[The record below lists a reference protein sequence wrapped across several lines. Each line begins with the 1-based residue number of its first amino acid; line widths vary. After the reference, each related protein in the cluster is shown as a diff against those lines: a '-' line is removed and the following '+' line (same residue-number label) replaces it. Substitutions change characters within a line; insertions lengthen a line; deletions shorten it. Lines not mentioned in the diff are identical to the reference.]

1 MSRRSRVTYP
11 RFTIISEDINFAEG
25 RGVATIRFAPA
36 HTVRDSITAITA
48 ISAYAQRLGTEARPH
63 IRNWAI
69 SVELSIGDIG
79 QMVERRDRHGMS
91 RRFTSLRQIR
101 SEFPQALSDAITM
114 LGISGRE
121 HEFHDIFATFYIG
134 RLGERVRGRL
144 PANVRRAIVEAKVG
158 GLAKYPIYDG
168 YCGYQAVLYAFVL
181 NDNHWNFWKDL
192 DITWYTS
199 CFRRD
204 GPRASQQLKNAPIR
218 FKRLCIALR
227 RMMNG
232 PANWIVSGDIRE
244 STAQKFVEM
253 CPRMQIVI
261 YNQCSRQVME
271 KRTGS
276 EYDPL
281 EQPDNTIALSYTL
294 GHVCLIKSIHA
305 FMSKAHRMDTSY
317 CYDCHRFVRSR
328 THPCNGRRLYCDRC
342 YLPFKT
348 VTKMKKHTSDKLTV
362 KCDDCDEFFYS
373 RECRD
378 THRCLRRMDPR
389 CETCQRVIKSDH
401 DCGKYKCSM
410 CGKQVR
416 YGHRCFIE
424 VLPEPKPEPINYYA
438 FDCEAMLI
446 PNEEGEGYRHEVN
459 LVVVKKCFAEESA
472 ELVFRDM
479 KSFIRWVEELEE
491 PAELFAHNLMGYDGR
506 LVFDH
511 LFLHSKPPQEMIWK
525 GAKILY
531 MCYGKATFRD
541 TLPHLSA
548 ALEELPKMFGLDTSQ
563 FEKGFFPYLFNKPEF
578 QNYIGPLPAEHYF
591 DPDNMKAQ
599 KREQFHRWYSEQ
611 QALQPVYNFQDELL
625 KYCVSDVRILA
636 KSIEVYVKTMMEVK
650 PLNPLDSKTIAGYA
664 MKMYR
669 TYYMPENSIAALTA
683 QEHIDIGRA
692 MHGGRTEVRR
702 MLREWSEEEL
712 REGKY
717 GKYVD
722 VQSLYPTVQFYDPLP
737 VGIPRRVEPESLPT
751 VDELKK
757 VFGFVCCDI
766 EPTEYLYHPV
776 LVELREGKLM
786 ADLLPKENIVVPTPE
801 LHLALE
807 HGYKVTR
814 VYWYYHFDQSTEL
827 FKGYMRTF
835 IKMKVE
841 ASGMPAGVDWEEFD
855 RNHREMLGI
864 HLDRAKVKKNPALR
878 TGVKL
883 LCNSLWGKFGERSK
897 LNKWK
902 RFDADDIVGIHRLE
916 QQWFDGEIDIKFRKQ
931 NTSANSL
938 GILYQQN
945 AVDEKSM
952 YAKMRRAHANIA
964 LAAMIT
970 SHARTRLWKMLHYL
984 GKRVIY
990 HDTDSIIYE
999 HVPGMPDIPEGDY
1012 LGDWGDELGGDKIIK
1027 FAGCGPKSYAYVTL
1041 AGKEVCKVK
1050 GFTLNYKNER
1060 KINYE
1065 TMRQLVVGEA
1075 VNIET
1080 DSLLFKHDREA
1091 GEMITKMTKKAFT
1104 ATLSKGVLQLPSYRV
1119 EPFGFERFKS

>member
-1 MSRRSRVTYP
+1 MSTRGRTFR
-11 RFTIISEDINFAEG
+11 RFTIVSEDINFAEG
-25 RGVATIRFAPA
+25 RGVGTIRLAPVE
-36 HTVRDSITAITA
+36 TVRDSITSITA
-48 ISAYAQRLGTEARPH
+48 VSEYAQHLAARARRVIPQ
-63 IRNWAI
+63 WAL

-91 RRFTSLRQIR
+91 RRFTSLQQIR
-101 SEFPQALSDAITM
+101 REFPQALSDAITM

-121 HEFHDIFATFYIG
+121 HEFSDIFATFYVG

-144 PANVRRAIVEAKVG
+144 PGNVRRAIAETEVG
-158 GLAKYPIYDG
+158 GLAKYTVYDG
-168 YCGYQAVLYAFVL
+168 YCGYQAVVYAFVL
-181 NDNHWNFWKDL
+181 NDNLWNFWKDR

-199 CFRRD
+199 MFRRD
-204 GPRASQQLKNAPIR
+204 GPRASQQLKNAPVR
-218 FKRLCIALR
+218 FKALCVKLR

-232 PANWIVSGDIRE
+232 PAEWIVSGDMRE

-253 CPRMQIVI
+253 CPRTQIVI

-271 KRTGS
+271 KRTGT

-281 EQPDNTIALSYTL
+281 EQPDNTIAMSYTL

-305 FMSKAHRMDTSY
+305 FMNKQHSTGTTY

-342 YLPFKT
+342 HLPFKT
-348 VTKMKKHTSDKLTV
+348 EARMKKHTSDNLKV

-378 THRCLRRMDPR
+378 SHRCLRRMDPR
-389 CETCQRVIKSDH
+389 CETCQRVIKPGH

-459 LVVVKKCFAEESA
+459 LVVAKKCFAEESE
-472 ELVFRDM
+472 ELVFGDM

-506 LVFDH
+506 LVFDQ
-511 LFLHSKPPQEMIWK
+511 LFLDSKPPQEMIWK

-531 MCYGKATFRD
+531 MRYGKATFRD
-541 TLPHLSA
+541 TLPHLTAS
-548 ALEELPKMFGLDTSQ
+548 LEELPKMFDLDPSQ
-563 FEKGFFPYLFNKPEF
+563 FEKGFFPYLFNTPEF
-578 QNYIGPLPAEHYF
+578 QNYIGPLPEEHYY
-591 DPDNMKAQ
+591 DPDNMKAR
-599 KREQFHRWYSEQ
+599 KRRAFREWYQ
-611 QALQPVYNFQDELL
+611 QEKERNVTYCFQHELL

-636 KSIEVYVKTMMEVK
+636 KAIEVYVKTMLEIQ

-669 TYYMPENSIAALTA
+669 TYYMPKDSIAALTA
-683 QEHIDIGRA
+683 QEHVDIGRA
-692 MHGGRTEVRR
+692 MHGGRTDVRR

-712 REGKY
+712 QAGKG

-722 VQSLYPTVQFYDPLP
+722 IQSLYPAVQFYDPLP
-737 VGIPRRVEPESLPT
+737 VGIPVRREPEELPS
-751 VDELKK
+751 VDELRQI
-757 VFGFVCCDI
+757 FGFVCCDI

-786 ADLLPKENIVVPTPE
+786 ADLLPKKNIVVATPE
-801 LHLALE
+801 LRLALD
-807 HGYKVTR
+807 HGYRVTH
-814 VYWYYHFDQSTEL
+814 VYWYYHFDSSTDL

-835 IKMKVE
+835 MKMKVE
-841 ASGMPAGVDWEEFD
+841 ASGMPEGVEWDEFARYHVD
-855 RNHREMLGI
+855 ELGI
-864 HLDRAKVKKNPALR
+864 RLDRAKMKRNPALR

-883 LCNSLWGKFGERSK
+883 LLNSLWGKFGERSK
-897 LNKWK
+897 LCKWR
-902 RFDADDIVGIHRLE
+902 RFDTNDILGIHQLE
-916 QQWFDGEIDIKFRKQ
+916 QQWFDGSIDIKFRKQ
-931 NTSANSL
+931 NTTANSV
-938 GILYQQN
+938 GILYQHN

-964 LAAMIT
+964 VAAMVT
-970 SHARTRLWKMLHYL
+970 SHARTRLWKMLHFI
-984 GKRVIY
+984 GRRVLY

-999 HVPGMPDIPEGDY
+999 HDPALPDIPEGDY
-1012 LGDWGDELGGDKIIK
+1012 LGDWGDELNGGRIVK
-1027 FAGCGPKSYAYVTL
+1027 FVGAGPKSYAYVTED
-1041 AGKEVCKVK
+1041 GREVCKVK
-1050 GFTLNYKNER
+1050 GFTLNVANER

-1065 TMRQLVVGEA
+1065 AMRQLVIGETSSIQA
-1075 VNIET
+1075 
-1080 DSLLFKHDREA
+1080 DSLLFKHDRQA

-1104 ATLSKGVLQLPSYRV
+1104 ATLSKGALQLPSYHV
-1119 EPFGFERFKS
+1119 EPFGYDRFT